1 MKGKKVAEVAKRQK
15 GVAKTKRS
23 LAYCISLGQFCM
35 TAETLRALGYRK
47 FSTPFD
53 WCFTNAE
60 MVISRLADNFDQFLD
75 PKLLRKASNGKQN
88 ANKKRCGH
96 LVFSKMLGRK
106 AVFNHHNPLIDSCD
120 MDYFARCVKRFRI
133 VLSDS
138 HRKLFVMTARGLYTD
153 REEAD
158 RLFKAFVD
166 ATDNF
171 LILFIYVAEKCGASR
186 GATTKIATYTVNR
199 PAHGACERRRK
210 HPCWQI
216 RGRRRR
222 DTARMM
228 VAVIGSSLFARALS
242 ILNAERVN
250 ELVCVVSAPPLAIC
264 SQRLLYYL
272 SL

>member
-1 MKGKKVAEVAKRQK
+1 
-15 GVAKTKRS
+15 
-23 LAYCISLGQFCM
+23 
-35 TAETLRALGYRK
+35 
-47 FSTPFD
+47 
-53 WCFTNAE
+53 
-60 MVISRLADNFDQFLD
+60 
-75 PKLLRKASNGKQN
+75 
-88 ANKKRCGH
+88 
-96 LVFSKMLGRK
+96 MLGRK

-186 GATTKIATYTVNR
+186 GATTKIATYT
-199 PAHGACERRRK
+199 
-210 HPCWQI
+210 
-216 RGRRRR
+216 

-272 SL
+272 SLFLLLYI